1 MNVVVLLTV
10 LLSAVGLLVAV
21 RWLLLVVLRTV
32 GGGASCLDDHCSWLL
47 VVRHL
52 LHVHHSS
59 SLSSAC
65 GQDHDNEKEDA
76 KRDPENPFSECG
88 PPFRAASLVVL
99 VVPAVERGVASV
111 SVVRAECSHVKLTP
125 KCHS

>member
-10 LLSAVGLLVAV
+10 LLSTIGLLVAV

-65 GQDHDNEKEDA
+65 GQDHDNEDEHA

-88 PPFRAASLVVL
+88 PPFRAASLVVF
-99 VVPAVERGVASV
+99 VVPAVVRGVTPVLVGVAII
-111 SVVRAECSHVKLTP
+111 VVVEVAA